1 MFAVCQTRRSVVIA
15 SLFALPAFL
24 LHEIRVVLGGDA
36 LLGAGHVFS
45 VCFLGYT
52 IFVLLKYLFSS
63 ERVTLNTIC
72 AALCVYLL
80 IGLVWANV
88 YSLTAIVEPGSFVI
102 NVADGAQRETMR
114 LDGVESIYPIYF
126 SLVTLTT
133 LGYGD
138 IVPVAAAAR
147 MLAAVEAVVG
157 QLYLAVLVARLVGL
171 HIAQSRGN
179 SQSGN
184 RGSEER

>member
-1 MFAVCQTRRSVVIA
+1 
-15 SLFALPAFL
+15 LALPAFL
-24 LHEIRVVLGGDA
+24 LHEIRVVLGIDA
-36 LLGAGHVFS
+36 LLGTGHVFS
-45 VCFLGYT
+45 VLFLGYT
-52 IFVLLKYLFSS
+52 VYVLLRHIFSV
-63 ERVTLNTIC
+63 ERVTFNTIC

-88 YSLTAIVEPGSFVI
+88 YSLTAIIDPDAFTV
-102 NVADGAQRETMR
+102 NVADITERESMR

-126 SLVTLTT
+126 SFVTLST

-138 IVPVAAAAR
+138 IVPIAAAAR

-171 HIAQSRGN
+171 HISHSSRT
-179 SQSGN
+179 SDS
-184 RGSEER
+184 SEPGDEEA